1 MTEVKPHKNIA
12 ENRRARFDY
21 EILDTYEAGLE
32 LSGMEAKSARLGGM
46 NLSGS
51 HALVKN
57 GEVWLLNSQ
66 IMPFQP
72 KNAGNDYDP
81 TRFRR
86 LLLHGAEI
94 AILANRLQEK
104 GWSLVPLR
112 AYLKKNLVKIELGLG
127 KSKKSH
133 DKRDTIKKRDVKREI
148 DRSRAR

>member
-1 MTEVKPHKNIA
+1 MTNTLGKNIA

-21 EILDTYEAGLE
+21 EILDAYEAGLE

-51 HALVKN
+51 HALIKN

-94 AILANRLQEK
+94 DLLTNRLQEK